1 MGLAQREVAAA
12 APAPGRPASR
22 ARQALAIALLA
33 LGLLAVVRAITG
45 ANELTS
51 SGTFGAAL
59 RLAIPIL
66 LAGLGAVYAERAGVI
81 NIGLEGMMILGT
93 WFGAWAGFEFGP
105 WQGVIVGILGGALGG
120 LLHAVATV
128 SFGIDHIVSGVAI
141 NILAAGAARFLS
153 VVAFTGRGGGATQSP
168 RVTGGAGRITLPFIG
183 GGELFGWQTPDLFG
197 ALERQGWVFVS
208 DVAAVFKGVST
219 GLSWLTILALVLV
232 VLSFYVLWRTSFGL
246 RLRSV
251 GEHPL
256 AAESLGVA
264 VYRMKYIGVV
274 ISGAMAGLGGAYLV
288 LEQARIY
295 REGQTGGRGFI
306 GLAAMI
312 FGNWRPGGVASA
324 AGIFGYADSLHL
336 RSERAAH
343 GLLLFVA
350 IALAAWAV
358 WRLVRAAR
366 RSGQEQTSRGSIVTS
381 LGMIVLAGLILWW
394 FLATDTVPREF
405 VFFLPHITTLLVLSL
420 ASQRLR
426 PPAADGVPYRRGQSL

>member
-1 MGLAQREVAAA
+1 
-12 APAPGRPASR
+12 
-22 ARQALAIALLA
+22 
-33 LGLLAVVRAITG
+33 
-45 ANELTS
+45 
-51 SGTFGAAL
+51 
-59 RLAIPIL
+59 
-66 LAGLGAVYAERAGVI
+66 VYAERAGVI

-105 WQGVIVGILGGALGG
+105 WQGVLVGIVGGALGG

-168 RVTGGAGRITLPFIG
+168 RVTGGAGRITLPLLG

-197 ALERQGWVFVS
+197 ALERQRWVFIS

-350 IALAAWAV
+350 IALAVWAV
-358 WRLVRAAR
+358 WRVVGAR
-366 RSGQEQTSRGSIVTS
+366 RRPSQKQLSRRSLVTS
-381 LGMIVLAGLILWW
+381 LGMIVLAGLILYW